1 MDNFIKSNIF
11 TLNEIRNHPEYLPM
25 ILDKTKPKRAKR
37 KICNVIIVTG
47 KDAPLSLGKLGTNKN
62 GVKVFQNRK
71 SDEAWFALC
80 F

>member
-1 MDNFIKSNIF
+1 
-11 TLNEIRNHPEYLPM
+11 M

-47 KDAPLSLGKLGTNKN
+47 KDASLSLGKLGTNKN